1 LENRTWW
8 WVGGGAVVLAI
19 ILFFVFSD
27 GDDDGDTTTTV
38 PVAADTTTT
47 EGDAATTTTE
57 AGATTTTAPP
67 LIGEGRLVGMAYDI
81 GGRGDLSFNDLA
93 ALAWDTGK
101 EMYGYDGEE
110 LVPDEGGENRE
121 ENLRLLAET
130 GHELIVANGF
140 AFANNV
146 FHVGT
151 EFPDVAFTI
160 TDSCPAADDF
170 STAEMDNVRCMLFA
184 EHEGSFLVGAAAAM
198 KSTTGTVG
206 FIGGVT
212 IPLIVK
218 FDAGFRAGALH
229 VNPDIVILDS
239 VYLSDPPDFSGFGDP
254 GAGKLAADALYAQG
268 ADVVYHAAGGSGFGL
283 FESAEENSTEDLFLW
298 AIGVDADQFNT
309 VGDSALAAHIL
320 TSMLKRVDVAVG
332 KTIEDFLEGNFTPG
346 PQVFDLSVEGVGYS
360 TTGGFV
366 DDISA
371 ELDALAAQIIDGTI
385 VVPETLEG

>member
-1 LENRTWW
+1 MENRTWW
-8 WVGGGAVVLAI
+8 WVGGGAVVLAV
-19 ILFFVFSD
+19 ILFFVFRDS
-27 GDDDGDTTTTV
+27 DGDTTTTI
-38 PVAADTTTT
+38 PVAGDTTTT
-47 EGDAATTTTE
+47 GAEGTTTTQ
-57 AGATTTTAPP
+57 AGATTTTATP
-67 LIGEGRLVGMAYDI
+67 LIGEGSLVGMAYDI

-101 EMYGYDGEE
+101 EMYGYTGEE
-110 LVPDEGGENRE
+110 LVPDAGGENRE
-121 ENLRLLAET
+121 ENLRLLADT
-130 GHELIVANGF
+130 GHELIIANGF

-146 FHVGT
+146 FHVAT
-151 EFPDVAFTI
+151 EFPDTTFTI
-160 TDSCPAADDF
+160 TDSCPSDDDF
-170 STAEMDNVRCMLFA
+170 GTPDMPNVRCMLFA

-198 KSTTGTVG
+198 KSTTGTIG

-212 IPLIVK
+212 IPLIQK

-239 VYLSDPPDFSGFGDP
+239 VYLTDPPDFSGFGNP
-254 GAGKLAADALYAQG
+254 ALGKAAADAMYEQG

-283 FESAEENSTEDLFLW
+283 FQSADEKSTDDQHLW
-298 AIGVDADQFNT
+298 AIGVDADQYNT
-309 VGDSALAAHIL
+309 VGDDALAEHIL

-332 KTIEDFLEGNFTPG
+332 NTIEEFLEGNFTSG

-371 ELDALAAQIIDGTI
+371 DLDALAAQIIDGTI